1 MFTDLSKI
9 TLPKEND
16 SDASLAEQMFRVR
29 YHYAVNAAHGMERLA
44 FRVLPYSL
52 IRSFA
57 LTFDP
62 TEPFRLGNKRI
73 ATLSRTRT
81 ASRGALPQ
89 RYYISTNTQ
98 ENWAQA
104 PNTSTCEYADGG
116 TYLTTFSSSQVA
128 LTAQPTHKWRSK
140 DTTRRLR
147 GIGQDMGELELF
159 KYTLVAPNRQVTRT
173 RDARDCSTNDS
184 CHLPALGYGKQS
196 QHRRTYGG
204 AAYIS
209 DANITSLRDKAIT
222 ATNQVLTDK
231 LSGLIAATLPTARRY
246 TLARNV
252 FELKDLPRSVISLR
266 ETLRDL
272 SQSISTLPSSVQ
284 RAIYLAQSPKHIPG
298 EYLSF
303 WFGWVTTFKAVK
315 DLIEAPSKIAKEV
328 NFLIS
333 RRGIPTTL
341 RRTQK
346 YKDGVL
352 TSPGWTYQPSTFSGT
367 LWTETA
373 LTPET
378 VSTFETEIRLV
389 INCIFDFPG
398 VGVPQIRSSLLDRK
412 WGVAPTAS
420 DVYQVIPWT
429 WLFDWF
435 TGLGNYVD
443 AIDIVNTDKNTIN
456 WGIVSAVSRG
466 KHRTTHRTYYD
477 NLQSYAFR
485 HNGGTINTTTQLTR
499 VNTTT
504 ESIVDW
510 TVHIRKGVPDG
521 FGLRQT
527 LKPSTMSTY
536 QGSII
541 SALLAQR
548 TGKARY
554 L

>member
-1 MFTDLSKI
+1 MFTDLSKLTPNI
-9 TLPKEND
+9 ERE
-16 SDASLAEQMFRVR
+16 SDASKAEQMFRVR

-44 FRVLPYSL
+44 FRVLPYSV

-73 ATLSRTRT
+73 ASLTRT
-81 ASRGALPQ
+81 TPGSRGAIPK
-89 RYYISTNTQ
+89 RYSYSSETSTS
-98 ENWAQA
+98 WAIA
-104 PNTSTCEYADGG
+104 PNASGCFYPNEG
-116 TYLTTFSSSQVA
+116 TYLSSTAASTVA
-128 LTAQPTHKWRSK
+128 RTDQPSYKWRRK
-140 DTTRRLR
+140 DTTRRTR

-159 KYTLVAPNRQVTRT
+159 KYTLHSPDRSVTRT
-173 RDARDCSTNDS
+173 RVNNNCATNDV
-184 CHLPALGYGKQS
+184 CHLPALGRGRLS
-196 QHRRTYGG
+196 QYRATVGG

-209 DANITSLRDKAIT
+209 DASITSLRDKAIA

-252 FELKDLPRSVISLR
+252 FELKDLPRSVISLQA
-266 ETLRDL
+266 TLRDL
-272 SQSISTLPSSVQ
+272 SQAISTLPSSVQ
-284 RAIYLAQSPKHIPG
+284 RAIYLAQTPKHVPG

-303 WFGWVTTFKAVK
+303 WFGWVTTFKAVR

-333 RRGIPTTL
+333 RRGLPTTL

-346 YKDGVL
+346 YAGGVL
-352 TSPGWTYQPSTFSGT
+352 TSPGWTYNPTVFSGT

-378 VSTFETEIRLV
+378 ISNFETEIRLV
-389 INCIFDFPG
+389 INCIFDFPS

-420 DVYQVIPWT
+420 DIYQVIPWT

-435 TGLGNYVD
+435 TGLGNYVE
-443 AIDIVNTDKNTIN
+443 AIDLINTDKTTIN
-456 WGIVSAVSRG
+456 WGIVSAVSKG
-466 KHRTTHRTYYD
+466 KHRTIHRTYYD
-477 NLQSYAFR
+477 NLQSDAFR
-485 HNGGTINTTTQLTR
+485 HNGGPITTTTTELR

-504 ESIVDW
+504 ESTVDW
-510 TVHIRKGVPDG
+510 TVHIRKGVPEG
-521 FGLRQT
+521 FGVRQT